1 MKKTRPLSRAAS
13 LYARLLKEEDE
24 SLGAGLDTGSKDGME
39 GDDLGGDEDTGSEE
53 PPAPAAPAPAPPA
66 QPAAPAGMIPVVT
79 YMYDPAVAAQGDPNA
94 GLTDPTPGATP
105 APVPGTMPEVPDKA
119 VAQGP
124 DEQEVL
130 EAFRTWKKNKINEKA
145 NRLYEKIKEPLGCY
159 MCNKQID
166 SGSLAGQS
174 GLCQSCYE
182 DEEDVQDYVR
192 PAAVATSTNLVSEK
206 AKILYKKIMKEGIEP
221 SKQNLVN
228 LVNKHGGS
236 EWLAQLAYEVV
247 DGTADLQYEPLEDG
261 DMNIINDMVYDIRN
275 GIGVQ

>member
-24 SLGAGLDTGSKDGME
+24 SLGAGLDTGSEDGME

-130 EAFRTWKKNKINEKA
+130 EAFRTWKKNKLNEKA
-145 NRLYEKIKEPLGCY
+145 KRLYEQIKEPLGCY
-159 MCNKQID
+159 MCNKEID
-166 SGSLAGQS
+166 SRSLAGQS
-174 GLCQSCYE
+174 GLCQSCYDKE

-192 PAAVATSTNLVSEK
+192 PAAQVPTSTNLVSEK
-206 AKILYKKIMKEGIEP
+206 AKILYKKIMQEGIEP
-221 SKQNLVN
+221 SKQN
-228 LVNKHGGS
+228 
-236 EWLAQLAYEVV
+236 
-247 DGTADLQYEPLEDG
+247 
-261 DMNIINDMVYDIRN
+261 MVYDIRN